1 MKAPICMTEEFW
13 ANSQLSVARYT
24 GGIEAFGH
32 EYVIVNKEG
41 IDIFALSRMAEKA
54 GRAKA
59 IESGEPADLVRK
71 DFQVLYHK
79 LGRDAFIQVLRD
91 NPNSDD
97 KDIKRKMQAL
107 IDDKKSERRKK
118 KDNQLTLF

>member
-1 MKAPICMTEEFW
+1 MMEEYW
-13 ANSQLSVARYT
+13 ANSQFSVARYT
-24 GGIEAFGH
+24 GHIKAFGH

-41 IDIFALSRMAEKA
+41 IDIFALSIMAAKTGKA
-54 GRAKA
+54 MA

-71 DFQVLYHK
+71 DFQALYHK

-97 KDIKRKMQAL
+97 KDVKRKMQAL